1 MSSFATYRVGDEL
14 PGFETGPLTPEWFG
28 RYAIASG
35 DHNPLHTDPAVGRAA
50 GHGGVIA
57 HGMLVM
63 GLLSRVA
70 AHLGGPGALQEFRTR
85 FQEPTR
91 PGDRLRC
98 GGRIT
103 AIYERDGRTCIEAE
117 LWAIGQD
124 GGTRASGSVVAVAPH
139 Q

>member
-1 MSSFATYRVGDEL
+1 MPSFKTYRVGDEL
-14 PGFETGPLTPEWFG
+14 PGFETGPLTPEWFS
-28 RYAIASG
+28 RYAVASG
-35 DHNPLHTDPAVGRAA
+35 DHNPLHTDPAVGQAA

-63 GLLSRVA
+63 GLLGRIA

-85 FQEPTR
+85 FQAPTR
-91 PGDRLRC
+91 SGDRLRC

-103 AIYERDGRTCIEAE
+103 AIYEREGRTFVEAE

-124 GGTRASGSVVAVAPH
+124 GVARASGAVVAAPLP
-139 Q
+139 